1 MASWTKAMSV
11 NYYKEHLY
19 VILEDEEYQK
29 IMNGVNLS
37 HHIDSAVIKISNFSD
52 GWGKVF
58 KDFQSSI
65 KLLKKF
71 QERHIL
77 LLMDFDYEF
86 DSRLEKFH
94 KSVPEELKNRVF
106 ILGID
111 NKESEDLAKYFKCN
125 TEEVGKKLVKDCP
138 DSDLSSW
145 KNTHLECN
153 LSEIERMKQNGIFDW
168 LFC

>member
-1 MASWTKAMSV
+1 MSV
-11 NYYKEHLY
+11 NYEKNHLY
-19 VILEDEEYQK
+19 VILEDEKYQK

-37 HHIDSAVIKISNFSD
+37 LHVNNDAIKVSHLSG

-94 KSVPEELKNRVF
+94 KSVPEELKNRAF

-125 TEEVGKKLVKDCP
+125 AEEVGKKLVEDCP
-138 DSDLSSW
+138 DGDLSSW

-153 LSEIERMKQNGIFDW
+153 LTEIERMKNKGVLDW

>member
-1 MASWTKAMSV
+1 M
-11 NYYKEHLY
+11 NYYKKHLY
-19 VILEDEEYQK
+19 VILEDDQYQK

-37 HHIDSAVIKISNFSD
+37 FHVKDDVIKISNFSD
-52 GWGKVF
+52 GWKKVF

-65 KLLKKF
+65 SLLRKF

-86 DSRLEKFH
+86 KSRFEEFS
-94 KSVPEELKNRVF
+94 KSVPDEFKNRVF

-125 TEEVGKKLVKDCP
+125 SEEVGKKLVEDCP
-138 DSDLSSW
+138 DGDLSHW
-145 KNTHLECN
+145 KNPHLKCN
-153 LSEIERMKQNGIFDW
+153 LPEIERMKENGIFEW
-168 LFC
+168 LFS